1 LAERPIDIV
10 IRSVVAF
17 LAATS
22 TSLCFFF
29 LPLAIGFVVI
39 RRTRGA
45 AVVAAAFVAGL
56 LVQGAVM
63 LHTKDIV
70 SFIPE
75 SLLTFHRTISDAAE
89 ATGLHVFALLLV
101 GYDGSSST
109 WLAQHQVLPI
119 GSTICIVI
127 ILAMLMR
134 GAGRDHRMLALI
146 FLAYSIVTFLA
157 PVWDRRDV
165 ASRYSVMPAI
175 LLASALAVLLAD
187 PTRSRDTWVTRIG
200 RPLFVAWVVGLTVI
214 GFSITNYRSQDP
226 TWSNSVTLTY
236 TTQCRHKPPDTI
248 VEVRTDAYNAWPVAL
263 PCKDLMP

>member
-1 LAERPIDIV
+1 
-10 IRSVVAF
+10 
-17 LAATS
+17 
-22 TSLCFFF
+22 
-29 LPLAIGFVVI
+29 
-39 RRTRGA
+39 
-45 AVVAAAFVAGL
+45 
-56 LVQGAVM
+56 
-63 LHTKDIV
+63 
-70 SFIPE
+70 
-75 SLLTFHRTISDAAE
+75 
-89 ATGLHVFALLLV
+89 
-101 GYDGSSST
+101 
-109 WLAQHQVLPI
+109 
-119 GSTICIVI
+119 
-127 ILAMLMR
+127 
-134 GAGRDHRMLALI
+134 MLALI